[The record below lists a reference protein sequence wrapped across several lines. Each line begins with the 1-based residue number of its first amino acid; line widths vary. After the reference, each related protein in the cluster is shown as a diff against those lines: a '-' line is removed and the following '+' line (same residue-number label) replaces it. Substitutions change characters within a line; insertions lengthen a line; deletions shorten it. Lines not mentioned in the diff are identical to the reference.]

1 MGTYTGHLCGG
12 WDFMATLGRT
22 VLCVSLD
29 LLGDFLHWDQESS
42 FDGQA
47 TWQCTHTD
55 ETE

>member
-1 MGTYTGHLCGG
+1 
-12 WDFMATLGRT
+12 MATLGRT